1 MKKGRISKVEE
12 GYIRENIQVGY
23 EQLALDLDRDKNS
36 LLEFIKKKVAK
47 GDLPE
52 PAWLG
57 NKFEEEKARYNLSF
71 RPYWTEL
78 QAQFT
83 EDELKLFE
91 YHWTRII
98 SQFADD
104 VIPTE
109 EIQVVDL
116 IKLELLMNRSL
127 KSSKSNLEQIS
138 AFEALIAEER
148 QRGEDADSE
157 AVFNLERQIAALRAS
172 QESLNRDYRDLQDK
186 KNKMLKEMK
195 ATREQRVQRFE
206 DKEKSWNGLVS
217 YLVSNPQITQQYG
230 HEMEQMRIAA
240 EKEKERLSQYH
251 KYTDG
256 MVDQPFLTPE
266 TVKD

>member
-1 MKKGRISKVEE
+1 MKKGRISNIEFS
-12 GYIRENIQVGY
+12 YIRENLNSGY
-23 EQLALDLDRDKNS
+23 ESLAMDLDRDKS
-36 LLEFIKKKVAK
+36 SILEFIKKKVAK
-47 GDLPE
+47 GELQE
-52 PAWLG
+52 PSWLG
-57 NKFEEEKARYNLSF
+57 NKFNEEKARYDLSF

-91 YHWTRII
+91 YHWSRII
-98 SQFADD
+98 SQFSDD

-127 KSSKSNLEQIS
+127 KSNKSNIEQIS
-138 AFEALIAEER
+138 AFEALITEER
-148 QRGEDADSE
+148 QRGEDADTE

-217 YLVSNPQITQQYG
+217 YLVSNPQVTQQYG
-230 HEMEQMRIAA
+230 REMEQMRIAA
-240 EKEKERLSQYH
+240 EKEKDRLSKYH

-256 MVDQPFLTPE
+256 MVDQPFLTPD
-266 TVKD
+266 TVKE